1 MINLTPEQK
10 EKLKKIKVVAVD
22 VDGVLTDG
30 GMYYTESGDVMKKF
44 SARDGMSLKMM
55 RDDGLKVA
63 IITGEE
69 NQMVVK
75 RAEKL
80 KIEEVYLNSRNKI
93 DVATRML
100 EKLGHDWDELMY
112 VGDDWLDV
120 DLLKKAAFSF
130 APADAMSW
138 AKEAAD
144 YVCERKGGE
153 GVAGEMYAVW
163 LSGQE

>member
-1 MINLTPEQK
+1 MINLTTEQK
-10 EKLKKIKVVAVD
+10 EKLEKIKVVAVD

-44 SARDGMSLKMM
+44 SARDGMSLQMM
-55 RDDGLKVA
+55 KNDGLKIA

-80 KIEEVYLNSRNKI
+80 KIEDVYLNSRNKI
-93 DVATRML
+93 DVATKML
-100 EKLGHDWDELMY
+100 AKLGFDWDELMY

-120 DLLKKAAFSF
+120 DLLKKCGFGF
-130 APADAMSW
+130 APADAMPW
-138 AKEAAD
+138 AQDAAD
-144 YVCERKGGE
+144 YACIRKGGE
-153 GVAGEMYAVW
+153 GVVGEMYSVLLEAKK
-163 LSGQE
+163 